1 MAEKKNFTEVV
12 IDGKIYKLGGYE
24 SEEYLHQ
31 VASYINNKI
40 TELKGLDGYHRLSA
54 AMKGIMLDLN
64 VADDY
69 YKAKKQADRLE
80 AALSEK
86 DKELYEA
93 KHDLV
98 NAELRSEQ
106 SAKKAE
112 ELRKEADELRERIAE
127 LEQQTGG
134 AGSARR
140 AAAPASAEESQ
151 EDPEAAAA
159 GQAGSADEAEL
170 PADRQAIKGKKPQA
184 RTEMSRE
191 KEERGE
197 KMLSD
202 FLKEQREQPIA
213 GNDARSLF
221 DIAKTKTNGKI
232 SDATRRALDM

>member
-12 IDGKIYKLGGYE
+12 IDGKIYRLGGYE

-54 AMKGIMLDLN
+54 AMKSIMVDLN

-86 DKELYEA
+86 DRELYEA

-112 ELRKEADELRERIAE
+112 ELQKEADELRERIAE
-127 LEQQTGG
+127 LEQQT
-134 AGSARR
+134 
-140 AAAPASAEESQ
+140 Q
-151 EDPEAAAA
+151 
-159 GQAGSADEAEL
+159 
-170 PADRQAIKGKKPQA
+170 KGKKTQA
-184 RTEMSRE
+184 KTELSQE

-202 FLKEQREQPIA
+202 FLREQREQPIA

-221 DIAKTKTNGKI
+221 DIAKSKTNGKI